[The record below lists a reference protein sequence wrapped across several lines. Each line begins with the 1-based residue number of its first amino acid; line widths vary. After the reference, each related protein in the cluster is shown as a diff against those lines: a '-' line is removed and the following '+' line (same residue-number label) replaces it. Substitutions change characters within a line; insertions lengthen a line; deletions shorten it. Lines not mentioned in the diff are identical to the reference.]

1 MADIKN
7 KSIKALQTELTTARD
22 ALRTFRYASAGSR
35 TKNVREGRELRKTI
49 ARLLTEVRARSL
61 AKTEKTA

>member
-1 MADIKN
+1 MADIST
-7 KSIKALQTELTTARD
+7 KSLEALNTELSSARE

-35 TKNVREGRELRKTI
+35 TKNVREGRELRRTI

-61 AKTEKTA
+61 AKAANKA